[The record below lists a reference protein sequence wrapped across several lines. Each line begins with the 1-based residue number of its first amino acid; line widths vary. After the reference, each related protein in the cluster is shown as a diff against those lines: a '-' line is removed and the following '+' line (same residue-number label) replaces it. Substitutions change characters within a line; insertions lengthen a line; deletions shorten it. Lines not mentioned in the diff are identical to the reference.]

1 MQEQIMYIEYKGGSL
16 VGKGKICRVKLSKT
30 GKTLYY
36 KDAELQSLK
45 GDGYK
50 ENFKDIKTD
59 ITFWVSGCK
68 KDGNDTL
75 YPRVI
80 EIDED
85 AREEYWLN
93 IRKLPENLNQTSFGS
108 EGKYSK
114 RRPK

>member
-16 VGKGKICRVKLSKT
+16 VGKGKICRVKSSKT

-36 KDAELQSLK
+36 KGAELQSLK

-50 ENFKDIKTD
+50 ENYKDIKTG

-68 KDGNDTL
+68 KDGDDTL
-75 YPRVI
+75 YPGII

-85 AREEYWLN
+85 AREEYWLQ
-93 IRKLPENLNQTSFGS
+93 IRELPDNVNKTSFRS

-114 RRPK
+114 RKPK